1 MIQSNGY
8 VLMMKG
14 VTKRFG
20 KGEAAVT
27 AVDAVDLYVSAG
39 EILLI
44 MGPSGSGKTTLLTMA
59 GGLLRP
65 SSGQIQIDG
74 LPITKLTDRQL
85 SRMRR
90 EKIGFI
96 FQSFNLL
103 PALSAIENVLV
114 ALNLAGKKGHDAIE
128 RATQLLKDFGL
139 ERRAR
144 FRPDQ
149 LSGGERQRVSV
160 ARALANDPN
169 LVLADEPTA
178 NLDSQRGHEVMEL
191 LGAIAKRRGKTVVIV
206 SHDQRI
212 RDIADRVLWLEDG
225 RFRDLTAVIHD
236 PVCGMAL
243 DESRAVASAAYL
255 GQTYHF
261 CAAGCQ
267 KLFEEDPARFAPSG
281 PSSRH

>member
-191 LGAIAKRRGKTVVIV
+191 LGAIAGGGGGGTSPTGSSGLRMGASVI
-206 SHDQRI
+206 
-212 RDIADRVLWLEDG
+212 
-225 RFRDLTAVIHD
+225 
-236 PVCGMAL
+236 
-243 DESRAVASAAYL
+243 
-255 GQTYHF
+255 
-261 CAAGCQ
+261 
-267 KLFEEDPARFAPSG
+267 
-281 PSSRH
+281 